1 MSSKLQLVGSHH
13 KSVVAPSGE
22 CLRGKG
28 RYGVICELLQKE
40 HYINALTYDF
50 LQLWFE

>member
-1 MSSKLQLVGSHH
+1 MSSKLQLDGRYY

-28 RYGVICELLQKE
+28 RHGV
-40 HYINALTYDF
+40 
-50 LQLWFE
+50 